1 MTPIISSIAAIKMP
15 HPAQKWSIRLTQYI
29 PAYQK
34 KKKSQL
40 LLNIVLI
47 TFMIDEVLRLNLLI

>member
-34 KKKSQL
+34 KSQL

>member
-34 KKKSQL
+34 KKSQL

>member
-34 KKKSQL
+34 KCQL